1 MTEEKTP
8 VIQADQYKGT
18 SANAKFKLLDERGF
32 RFQPTKAQHLQ
43 VNRLLFGSDHSD
55 LCLTIGSPIEELDP
69 GKQPES
75 EDAHK

>member
-32 RFQPTKAQHLQ
+32 RFQPTKAQHL
-43 VNRLLFGSDHSD
+43 
-55 LCLTIGSPIEELDP
+55 
-69 GKQPES
+69 
-75 EDAHK
+75 